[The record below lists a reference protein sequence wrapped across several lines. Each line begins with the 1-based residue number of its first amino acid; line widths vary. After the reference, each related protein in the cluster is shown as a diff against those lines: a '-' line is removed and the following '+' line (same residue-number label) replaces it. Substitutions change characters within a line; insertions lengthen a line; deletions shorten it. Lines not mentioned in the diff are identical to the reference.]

1 MELVSV
7 YLVLFLA
14 GVGVGWVFGQAAMY
28 VNVKRNVDRLHIR
41 DICASLNEECENEGL
56 ACSEK
61 GVCSN
66 SQFRFSKKLLAVRLF
81 PGLKLEEDD
90 G

>member
-1 MELVSV
+1 MELVAICSA
-7 YLVLFLA
+7 LFLA
-14 GVGVGWVFGQAAMY
+14 GIGVGWIFGQAAMY

-41 DICASLNEECENEGL
+41 DICAVLNEECEDEGL

-61 GVCSN
+61 GVCAN
-66 SQFRFSKKLLAVRLF
+66 SQFKLSKKLLVSRLF